1 VKSINNNMS
10 NNITVKDNI
19 ILFPKQKKEAPER
32 KLSDKEMKIAMEA
45 QARLFAQQLKDVAI
59 DDLFTL
65 LDKNSLDTD
74 NVNMQKD
81 LAFIADAIKGLIYRE
96 FNIKHPMQVIVD
108 NSVKVDIIEGIPT
121 QPMVTYKNIL
131 VKKPSKKPEDD
142 KKIP

>member
-1 VKSINNNMS
+1 MS
-10 NNITVKDNI
+10 DNITVKDNI
-19 ILFPKQKKEAPER
+19 ILFPKQKKESPKR
-32 KLSDKEMKIAMEA
+32 QLSDKEMKIAMEA

-59 DDLFTL
+59 DDLFAL

-131 VKKPSKKPEDD
+131 VKKPSKKPKDD
-142 KKIP
+142 KEIP

>member
-1 VKSINNNMS
+1 MS

-19 ILFPKQKKEAPER
+19 ILFPKQKKESPKR
-32 KLSDKEMKIAMEA
+32 QLSDKEMKIAMEA

-121 QPMVTYKNIL
+121 TPMVTYKNIL
-131 VKKPSKKPEDD
+131 VKKPSKKPNDD
-142 KKIP
+142 KEIP

>member
-1 VKSINNNMS
+1 MS
-10 NNITVKDNI
+10 DNITVKDNI
-19 ILFPKQKKEAPER
+19 ILFPKQKKESPKR
-32 KLSDKEMKIAMEA
+32 QLSDKEMKIAMEA

-131 VKKPSKKPEDD
+131 VKKPSKKPKDD
-142 KKIP
+142 KEIP

>member
-1 VKSINNNMS
+1 MS

-81 LAFIADAIKGLIYRE
+81 LAFVADAIKGLIYRE

>member
-1 VKSINNNMS
+1 MS
-10 NNITVKDNI
+10 DNITVRDNV
-19 ILFPKQKKEAPER
+19 ILFPKQKKESPKR
-32 KLSDKEMKIAMEA
+32 QLSDKEMKIAMEA

-81 LAFIADAIKGLIYRE
+81 LAFIADAIKSLIYRE
-96 FNIKHPMQVIVD
+96 FSIKHPMQVIVD
-108 NSVKVDIIEGIPT
+108 NSVKVDIIEGIST

-131 VKKPSKKPEDD
+131 IKKPSKKPKDD
-142 KKIP
+142 KEIP

>member
-1 VKSINNNMS
+1 MS
-10 NNITVKDNI
+10 DNITVKDNI
-19 ILFPKQKKEAPER
+19 ILFPKQKKESPKR
-32 KLSDKEMKIAMEA
+32 QLSDKEMKIAMEA

-121 QPMVTYKNIL
+121 TPMVTYKNIL
-131 VKKPSKKPEDD
+131 VKKPSKKPNDD
-142 KKIP
+142 KEIP

>member
-1 VKSINNNMS
+1 MS
-10 NNITVKDNI
+10 DNITVKDNI
-19 ILFPKQKKEAPER
+19 ILFPKQKKESPKR
-32 KLSDKEMKIAMEA
+32 QLSDKEMKIAMEA

-59 DDLFTL
+59 DDLFAL

-121 QPMVTYKNIL
+121 TPMVTYKNIL
-131 VKKPSKKPEDD
+131 VKKPSKKPNDD
-142 KKIP
+142 KEIP

>member
-1 VKSINNNMS
+1 MS

-74 NVNMQKD
+74 KVNMQKD